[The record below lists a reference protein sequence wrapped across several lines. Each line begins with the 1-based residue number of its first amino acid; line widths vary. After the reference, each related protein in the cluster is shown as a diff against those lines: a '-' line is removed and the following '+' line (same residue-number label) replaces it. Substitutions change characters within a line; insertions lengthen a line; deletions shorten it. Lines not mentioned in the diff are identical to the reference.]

1 MIEGIEF
8 KLEWIG
14 KGNRDKEEEVKLL
27 LKVKGWMEC
36 SYDWSLLQKIIIIL
50 REGKALLP
58 CITCMH
64 SGDKDDDEWSALEKI
79 KSDRRIQW
87 MGSCNIITWLIIQ
100 ITIVWFWA
108 LVVE

>member
-36 SYDWSLLQKIIIIL
+36 SYD
-50 REGKALLP
+50 
-58 CITCMH
+58 
-64 SGDKDDDEWSALEKI
+64 
-79 KSDRRIQW
+79 
-87 MGSCNIITWLIIQ
+87 
-100 ITIVWFWA
+100 
-108 LVVE
+108 